1 MKAAVMY
8 MLSAAAWSRAS
19 ALVAGS
25 SRLQL
30 RTLSNLY
37 NQQYSRHFTRSAA
50 ATVDRRA
57 NLLRASAATEIN
69 GRLNADG
76 ISFDAQLVAKQP
88 ELVLSNLKARRAG
101 EDSVA
106 AVHAIGGVQCRACFH
121 HSVL

>member
-1 MKAAVMY
+1 MKAGAVMCV
-8 MLSAAAWSRAS
+8 LAAVWSRAS

-30 RTLSNLY
+30 RTLPSLH

-50 ATVDRRA
+50 AAKDRRA
-57 NLLRASAATEIN
+57 NLLLASAATEIN

-76 ISFDAQLVAKQP
+76 VSFDAQLVAKQP

-106 AVHAIGGVQCRACFH
+106 AVHAIGGV
-121 HSVL
+121 